1 MVISLSQL
9 LTLDLKGK
17 VIIFETDT
25 VYGIGCLYNDI
36 EMVKRIYD
44 IKRREPQKPMALLC
58 SSVDQVQSLV
68 SNYEVGEPYAIK
80 YWPGALT
87 LIFNKNQHI
96 DDLIT
101 ANQKTVGVRI
111 PNSDTAKTILNQFGP
126 MVVTSL
132 NISSEPPILK
142 FQDTLQFEQ
151 FVDYIVQGK
160 DLSGVAS
167 TVYDP
172 MNHKTLRLG
181 EVIIE

>member
-1 MVISLSQL
+1 M
-9 LTLDLKGK
+9 
-17 VIIFETDT
+17 
-25 VYGIGCLYNDI
+25 
-36 EMVKRIYD
+36 
-44 IKRREPQKPMALLC
+44 
-58 SSVDQVQSLV
+58 
-68 SNYEVGEPYAIK
+68 
-80 YWPGALT
+80 
-87 LIFNKNQHI
+87 
-96 DDLIT
+96 
-101 ANQKTVGVRI
+101 
-111 PNSDTAKTILNQFGP
+111 NQFGP

>member
-101 ANQKTVGVRI
+101 ANQKQSVSEFLIV
-111 PNSDTAKTILNQFGP
+111 ILQ
-126 MVVTSL
+126 
-132 NISSEPPILK
+132 K
-142 FQDTLQFEQ
+142 
-151 FVDYIVQGK
+151 
-160 DLSGVAS
+160 LS
-167 TVYDP
+167 
-172 MNHKTLRLG
+172 
-181 EVIIE
+181 